1 MLKKSIPFFIITA
14 AALLLIAGLS
24 LFTKAAPQPENTSEE
39 LQAQKQLII
48 LYIESANSIS
58 AQAEYDNLITD
69 YAGNRFL
76 PAAVYDIAETY
87 RNNSKFKDSLQVY
100 ADVVNNWPE
109 SSSAVWAQRGLAISN
124 IALGRMQKA
133 QVELDKLQ
141 NNYSADPN
149 IAESVFNVADTYYW
163 FKRYDEADSLYRYV
177 SESYPDN
184 DFAMW
189 SQMGLAISF
198 IANGNEPAAADA
210 TDKLILNYPDNKKLP
225 EALFYIAGRYAWDK
239 KYNEAQDIYYYIADQ
254 FSESEW
260 AKNAEFESAKVA
272 IYPLLDANDEPNS
285 LAAIDNLIIDFA
297 DRNDLASAVYD
308 LAVRVDSQ
316 NNHNMNST
324 TEAICLKVI
333 DNFPD
338 SSQSTFS
345 EIIIS
350 RMNIVSLIDSNDEP
364 NAINSIDQFV
374 EKFKDHQ
381 KTPEFTFDIAQRY
394 YNKARSKDDA
404 NEIEEYYLKSVYV
417 REKIINELPVS
428 DFTPQAIYTA
438 AVIYSQELG
447 EYEKGI
453 DYFEAVAVNW
463 PEYEYAWHA
472 QYFVGMYS
480 ERLKRSSDVDDP
492 ELDEQIEQAYK
503 AVLEN
508 YPVSKSAK
516 RSALRLAQINYHR
529 EDWSQAAVYSELYR
543 AEYMAA
549 ESLENQLS
557 ILKTLASI
565 YEKIGDNKLAVEAYV
580 EMIQYIADE
589 NDPRINPLLLKID
602 ELEEKE

>member
-48 LYIESANSIS
+48 LYIESANSVS
-58 AQAEYDNLITD
+58 AQAEYDKLITD
-69 YAGNRFL
+69 YAGDKLL

-580 EMIQYIADE
+580 EMIQYIGDE

-602 ELEEKE
+602 ELEEEE

>member
-1 MLKKSIPFFIITA
+1 
-14 AALLLIAGLS
+14 
-24 LFTKAAPQPENTSEE
+24 
-39 LQAQKQLII
+39 
-48 LYIESANSIS
+48 
-58 AQAEYDNLITD
+58 
-69 YAGNRFL
+69 
-76 PAAVYDIAETY
+76 
-87 RNNSKFKDSLQVY
+87 
-100 ADVVNNWPE
+100 
-109 SSSAVWAQRGLAISN
+109 
-124 IALGRMQKA
+124 MQKA